1 MLDDNNK
8 MGTVTRVVTLFAQQ
22 RSGAPESH
30 NSTTIFWDNPKSES
44 GRRFL

>member
-1 MLDDNNK
+1 
-8 MGTVTRVVTLFAQQ
+8 LFALQ

-44 GRRFL
+44 GRVFVTAGSEQE